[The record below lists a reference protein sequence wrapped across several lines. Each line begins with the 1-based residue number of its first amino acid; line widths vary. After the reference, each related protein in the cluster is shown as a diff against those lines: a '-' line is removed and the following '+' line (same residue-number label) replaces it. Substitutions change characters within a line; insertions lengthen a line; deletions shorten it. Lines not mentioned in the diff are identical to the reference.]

1 MNKTS
6 NRMKWISRI
15 AKWWIIICACF
26 SLWLIGNQC
35 LQAIRFGIPDDPP
48 PYLWG
53 LSMAAMLVT
62 VVWYGFLARLFH
74 LYERGT
80 VFELQNTRCIGTLG
94 LIFIAWWVIGVP
106 LTKYQ
111 QDTQTKMAQAYYH
124 QTVAPGERIPA
135 EAVEVKTRYFN
146 QSLFGVD
153 VGWGLNLHI
162 LGAGIIILLIAR
174 TMEEGCKLREDQE
187 LTV

>member
-1 MNKTS
+1 MNKAS
-6 NRMKWISRI
+6 HRIKWISRI

-48 PYLWG
+48 LYLWG
-53 LSMAAMLVT
+53 LSMASMLVT

-74 LYERGT
+74 LHEHGI
-80 VFELQNTRCIGTLG
+80 VFEIQNTRCIRTLG
-94 LIFIAWWVIGVP
+94 LIFLAWWVIGLP

-111 QDTQTKMAQAYYH
+111 QDIQTKLAQAYYH
-124 QTVAPGERIPA
+124 QIAAPGEGIPT
-135 EAVEVKTRYFN
+135 EAVEVKTRHVN
-146 QSLFGVD
+146 QSLFGMD
-153 VGWGLNLHI
+153 VGGGLNLHI
-162 LGAGIIILLIAR
+162 LGAGIIILLIAW
-174 TMEEGCKLREDQE
+174 TMEEGCKLREEQE